1 MLFYIRQTIYTPRV
15 EEHSNLTNTWRLRN
29 NQRAVSID
37 NISFMSPCDEFKV
50 TNKENQLSE
59 SNYSERNESNN
70 VSTENLNVKERQKV
84 DDDNIIPWRAHLRK
98 TNSRLSLVG

>member
-1 MLFYIRQTIYTPRV
+1 
-15 EEHSNLTNTWRLRN
+15 
-29 NQRAVSID
+29 
-37 NISFMSPCDEFKV
+37 MSPCDEFKV